1 MDALP
6 DPERAVEVLSRLLSA
21 KDWPALARLHDLE
34 GTALRAADL
43 ESGAYFVAGDSPPPP
58 GHGRIR
64 RPFTPGYRYES
75 HEILGDE
82 AAVTVSCAMDQGDGR
97 VLRGMQ
103 GFRLRRRG
111 AGWKVVPE
119 PATG

>member
-1 MDALP
+1 MDDALP
-6 DPERAVEVLSRLLSA
+6 DPERAVEILARLLSA

-58 GHGRIR
+58 GHGPIR

-75 HEILGDE
+75 HEIRGDE
-82 AAVTVSCAMDQGDGR
+82 AAVTVSCAIAAVPNIGSATAAAIIS
-97 VLRGMQ
+97 LRMC
-103 GFRLRRRG
+103 FSLY
-111 AGWKVVPE
+111 
-119 PATG
+119 